1 MRADA
6 IELWLDRSSPLPI
19 TLSVDMVTCF
29 DYMVEWDEDEITP
42 LDTYEDLFLLFA
54 NYGIAERWEDVRFIL
69 APIVAHGLEKLMEEN
84 KILYEAEKLRTL
96 SVELKPIVKPKAN
109 WLSRTESSGPFA
121 FEVPF
126 GSFIAQCSSLQNL
139 TFVGWTRPGE
149 LKKHG
154 IAWGNLTHLEL
165 TQHERTELSDP
176 FLPLHIILVL
186 REASSTLQSFTLKC
200 CSLSDVD
207 GGGGGGDDGGGGEE
221 DNEEDNEEDEDE
233 DEDDFDPDCDFIT
246 LPQLRTL
253 HVHLKAWTAYE
264 KFRIIFDHIT
274 APSLL
279 DLSIRFRSRNSDL
292 NNTPEP
298 CSLACFLSRSEC
310 RLRRLDV
317 RLNIP
322 GPQAEL
328 SDRHITQCL
337 RIQPGL
343 IDLQVTSPVWFDYSG
358 QTQTLVNRLTL
369 GSPESLCSDLETI
382 RFTRCFDYDEA
393 YLNVLVALAR
403 SRSSLPLQN
412 TDDGRRAPSVPLKTF
427 HARFP
432 WEALGPPGF
441 SWDKDHHSL
450 FDEIRKAGIDF
461 QLTFPDEPQPAD
473 PPEIQ
478 EYSVEEEDEFE
489 LWL

>member
-139 TFVGWTRPGE
+139 SFVGWTRPGE

-186 REASSTLQSFTLKC
+186 REASSTLQSFTLKHGGLFDVHSCFVCSRVANDWTTQVPSPHKVRLDIKNPAVKC

-207 GGGGGGDDGGGGEE
+207 GGGGGGDDDGGEE

-233 DEDDFDPDCDFIT
+233 DEDDFNPDCDFIT

-264 KFRIIFDHIT
+264 KLRIIFDHIT

-317 RLNIP
+317 GLNIP

-412 TDDGRRAPSVPLKTF
+412 TVTDGA
-427 HARFP
+427 HQA
-432 WEALGPPGF
+432 
-441 SWDKDHHSL
+441 SL
-450 FDEIRKAGIDF
+450 
-461 QLTFPDEPQPAD
+461 
-473 PPEIQ
+473 
-478 EYSVEEEDEFE
+478 
-489 LWL
+489 